1 MSRDKGRFRGGINI
15 MMKSQDILVLLK
27 LVSLHQNPVVQPA
40 DFSVR
45 ALAASTGISKTEISA
60 SLNRSFEVGI
70 ARHDHKSQLPIV
82 NSKILLDFIVSGI
95 RYVFPARPGAV
106 ARGIPTGFEA
116 PGLKGLLSS
125 VGEYHYVW
133 PDAEASD
140 SGQVI
145 TPLYKSAP
153 LAAKKDELL
162 YQSMALVDAIRL
174 GDAREVA
181 IAKDALKER
190 LRG

>member
-1 MSRDKGRFRGGINI
+1 M
-15 MMKSQDILVLLK
+15 K
-27 LVSLHQNPVVQPA
+27 LVSLHQSPVVKPA

-45 ALAASTGISKTEISA
+45 SLAASTGISKTEISA
-60 SLNRSFEVGI
+60 SLNRSLEVGM
-70 ARHDHKSQLPIV
+70 ARHDHKSQLPV
-82 NSKILLDFIVSGI
+82 ANSKILLDFIVSGI

-125 VGEYHYVW
+125 VSEYYYVW
-133 PDAEASD
+133 PDAEGND

-145 TPLYKSAP
+145 APLYKSAP

-162 YQSMALVDAIRL
+162 YQCMALVDAIRL
-174 GDAREVA
+174 GEAREIA